1 MSYQN
6 ENNKNFYRN
15 SKGSPQKK
23 KKKKRNS
30 KGKLVKYSFFNKI
43 YL

>member
-23 KKKKRNS
+23 KKKGIQKAS
-30 KGKLVKYSFFNKI
+30 
-43 YL
+43 

>member
-6 ENNKNFYRN
+6 EKNKKFYRN

-23 KKKKRNS
+23 KKKKEFKRQVS
-30 KGKLVKYSFFNKI
+30 EIFIF
-43 YL
+43 